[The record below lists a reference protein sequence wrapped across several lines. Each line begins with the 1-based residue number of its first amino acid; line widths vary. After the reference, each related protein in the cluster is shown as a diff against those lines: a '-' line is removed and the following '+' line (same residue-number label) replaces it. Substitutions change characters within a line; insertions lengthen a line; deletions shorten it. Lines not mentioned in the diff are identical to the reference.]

1 MLDPILAFNKV
12 ERYCEPDPTQNDNLD
27 LKPAAPMAT
36 GTIVEYKAS
45 SSKLVSSSVE
55 LSFNDQDDFI
65 ANSTFH
71 LRKLLH
77 RLLFENSLIPLNLHN
92 VPTNFRPQT
101 RNRTFVSNFVS
112 LCIWK
117 HMNENDTWIT
127 PSDLDAAKKPQ
138 NVRVFN
144 HHV

>member
-1 MLDPILAFNKV
+1 MLDSILAFNKV
-12 ERYCEPDPTQNDNLD
+12 ERYCEPDPTPDENLD
-27 LKPAAPMAT
+27 VKPAATMAT

-65 ANSTFH
+65 ANSTFD
-71 LRKLLH
+71 LRTLLH

-101 RNRTFVSNFVS
+101 RNRTFVSNFV
-112 LCIWK
+112 
-117 HMNENDTWIT
+117 
-127 PSDLDAAKKPQ
+127 
-138 NVRVFN
+138 
-144 HHV
+144 